1 MFPVRRL
8 LWAAIGVAAAIGAI
22 LVVIPRLDL
31 ELSSLVYDAE
41 GGFILDRYG
50 LVLLVSRA
58 VTVACWIAIAGAL
71 LLIVANRV
79 AARPV
84 LWGLGTSRLLLIL
97 LTFVLGPGLLV
108 NSVLKQHVGRA
119 RPVEIVQFGGS
130 AQFTR
135 AATPASQC
143 PRNCAFPSGD
153 AAAAFALAAVGVAT
167 GSTALLGGAL
177 AIGVFVSAVRVLT
190 GAHFVSDV
198 AFSALLTL
206 LMIVVLDR
214 LLVRPSRAAPR

>member
-1 MFPVRRL
+1 MLPVRRL

-22 LVVIPRLDL
+22 LVAVPRLDL
-31 ELSSLVYDAE
+31 ELSSLVYDTE
-41 GGFILDRYG
+41 GGFLLDRFG

-58 VTVACWIAIAGAL
+58 VTIACWVAIAGAL

-79 AARPV
+79 VGRPV
-84 LWGLGTSRLLLIL
+84 LRGLGTSGLLLIL

-119 RPVEIVQFGGS
+119 RPVEIVQFGGP

-143 PRNCAFPSGD
+143 QRNCAFPSGD

-214 LLVRPSRAAPR
+214 LLVRSPRAAPR

>member
-1 MFPVRRL
+1 MLPVRRL

-22 LVVIPRLDL
+22 LVAIPRLDL
-31 ELSSLVYDAE
+31 ELSSLVYDTE
-41 GGFILDRYG
+41 GGFLLDRSG

-71 LLIVANRV
+71 LLIVANR
-79 AARPV
+79 AAGRPV
-84 LWGLGTSRLLLIL
+84 LRGLGTSRLLLIL

-119 RPVEIVQFGGS
+119 RPVEIVEFGGP

-143 PRNCAFPSGD
+143 RRNCAFPSGD

-177 AIGVFVSAVRVLT
+177 VIGVFVSAVRVLT

-214 LLVRPSRAAPR
+214 LLVRPACVAPR